1 MGDRMLRVIDEK
13 HGQAV
18 SYPQYIWDSV
28 MKNHLLALE
37 DFNQQG
43 LQSLIDRA
51 LALKAESR
59 NGVRHQQ
66 LAGRKICLLFEKPS
80 TRTRVSFEAA
90 MYGLGGQ
97 VIFMSA
103 KESQLGRG
111 EPLKDTARVL
121 SRYVDAIVVR
131 TFGQEVVEEL
141 ARYATVPVINAL
153 TDLHH
158 PCQVLSDLMTVIEK
172 KGELGKLKTVWIGD
186 GNNMANSWIEAAS
199 VLGFPLTLACPD
211 GFEPNET
218 ILARARLRSSQPIVV
233 LHDPA
238 EAIRDADVVN
248 VDVWASMGQEADQ
261 ERRLGLFQSYQLD
274 SALLAKAGPG
284 AIVLHCLPAHR
295 GEEISEEVLEG
306 PQSVVFDQAENKM
319 HIHKAILESF
329 MVAAV
334 Q

>member
-1 MGDRMLRVIDEK
+1 
-13 HGQAV
+13 
-18 SYPQYIWDSV
+18 
-28 MKNHLLALE
+28 MKNHLLALGE
-37 DFNQQG
+37 FSRQE

-51 LALKAESR
+51 LTLKTE
-59 NGVRHQQ
+59 NKTGVRHQQ

-131 TFGQEVVEEL
+131 TFGQGVVEEL

-158 PCQVLSDLMTVIEK
+158 PCQVLSDLMTVIEE
-172 KGELGKLKTVWIGD
+172 KGELTALKTVWIGD

-199 VLGFPLTLACPD
+199 VFGFPLTLACPA
-211 GFEPNET
+211 GFEPNAT
-218 ILARARLRSSQPIVV
+218 ILEKARARCSQPIEV
-233 LHDPA
+233 LRDPA
-238 EAIRDADVVN
+238 TAIRGADVVN
-248 VDVWASMGQEADQ
+248 VDVWASMGQEAEQ
-261 ERRLGLFQSYQLD
+261 EQRLELFKSYQLN
-274 SALLAKAGPG
+274 SALLAQAGKE

-295 GEEISEEVLEG
+295 DEEITEEVLEG

-319 HIHKAILESF
+319 HIHAAILESF
-329 MVAAV
+329 ITGAVAK
-334 Q
+334 

>member
-1 MGDRMLRVIDEK
+1 
-13 HGQAV
+13 
-18 SYPQYIWDSV
+18 
-28 MKNHLLALE
+28 MKNHLLALGNFTRE
-37 DFNQQG
+37 E

-51 LALKAESR
+51 LTLKAESR

-131 TFGQEVVEEL
+131 TFGQDVVDEL

-153 TDLHH
+153 TDLYH
-158 PCQVLSDLMTVIEK
+158 PCQVLSDLMTVIEE
-172 KGELGKLKTVWIGD
+172 KGALAQLKTAWIGD

-199 VLGFPLTLACPD
+199 IFGFPLTLACPA
-211 GFEPNET
+211 GFDPDAT
-218 ILARARLRSSQPIVV
+218 ILEKARVRSPRPIVV
-233 LHDPA
+233 LRDPA
-238 EAIRDADVVN
+238 EAIRGAEVVN
-248 VDVWASMGQEADQ
+248 VDVWASMGQEAEQ
-261 ERRLGLFQSYQLD
+261 EQRLGPFKSYQLN
-274 SALLAKAGPG
+274 SALLAKAGAG

-295 GEEISEEVLEG
+295 GEEITEEVLEG

-319 HIHKAILESF
+319 HIHAAILEHF
-329 MVAAV
+329 IAGAV
-334 Q
+334 TQ

>member
-1 MGDRMLRVIDEK
+1 
-13 HGQAV
+13 
-18 SYPQYIWDSV
+18 
-28 MKNHLLALE
+28 MKNHLLALGE
-37 DFNQQG
+37 FTRQE

-51 LALKAESR
+51 LTLKAESKS
-59 NGVRHQQ
+59 GVRHQQ

-158 PCQVLSDLMTVIEK
+158 PCQVLSDLMTVIEE
-172 KGELGKLKTVWIGD
+172 KGELTALKTVWLGD

-199 VLGFPLTLACPD
+199 VFGFPLTLACPA
-211 GFEPNET
+211 GFDPNSN
-218 ILARARLRSSQPIVV
+218 ILAKARTRCSQPIEV
-233 LHDPA
+233 LRDPA
-238 EAIRDADVVN
+238 TAIRGADVVN
-248 VDVWASMGQEADQ
+248 VDVWASMGQEAEQ
-261 ERRLGLFQSYQLD
+261 EQRLELFKSYQLN
-274 SALLAKAGPG
+274 SALLAQAGNG

-295 GEEISEEVLEG
+295 DEEITEEVLEG

-319 HIHKAILESF
+319 HIHAAILESF
-329 MVAAV
+329 ITGAMA

>member
-1 MGDRMLRVIDEK
+1 
-13 HGQAV
+13 
-18 SYPQYIWDSV
+18 
-28 MKNHLLALE
+28 MKNHLLALGE
-37 DFNQQG
+37 FTRQE

-51 LALKAESR
+51 LTLKAESKA
-59 NGVRHQQ
+59 GVRHQQ

-131 TFGQEVVEEL
+131 TFGQGVVEEL

-158 PCQVLSDLMTVIEK
+158 PCQVLSDLMTVIEE
-172 KGELGKLKTVWIGD
+172 KGELTALKTVWLGD

-199 VLGFPLTLACPD
+199 VFGFPLTLACPA
-211 GFEPNET
+211 GFEPNAA
-218 ILARARLRSSQPIVV
+218 ILEKARARCSQPIEV
-233 LHDPA
+233 LRDPA
-238 EAIRDADVVN
+238 TAIRGADVVN
-248 VDVWASMGQEADQ
+248 VDVWASMGQEAEQ
-261 ERRLGLFQSYQLD
+261 EQRLELFKSYQLN
-274 SALLAKAGPG
+274 SALLAQAGKG

-295 GEEISEEVLEG
+295 DEEITEEVLEG

-319 HIHKAILESF
+319 HIHAAILESF
-329 MVAAV
+329 ITRAVA

>member
-1 MGDRMLRVIDEK
+1 MN
-13 HGQAV
+13 
-18 SYPQYIWDSV
+18 
-28 MKNHLLALE
+28 NHLLSLADFSKE
-37 DFNQQG
+37 D

-51 LALKAESR
+51 RILKAER
-59 NGVRHQQ
+59 QQGIRHQQ
-66 LAGRKICLLFEKPS
+66 LAGRTICLLFEKPS

-90 MYGLGGQ
+90 MYSLGGQ

-141 ARYATVPVINAL
+141 ARFATVPVINAL

-158 PCQVLSDLMTVIEK
+158 PCQVLSDLMTVLEQ
-172 KGELGKLKTVWIGD
+172 KGSVDQARTVWIGD

-199 VLGFPLTLACPD
+199 VFGFPLTLACPA
-211 GFEPNET
+211 GFEPNGA
-218 ILARARLRSSQPIVV
+218 ILAKARSRSPQPIV
-233 LHDPA
+233 LHREPA
-238 EAIRDADVVN
+238 EAIAGAEVIN
-248 VDVWASMGQEADQ
+248 VDVWASMGQEAEQ
-261 ERRLGLFQSYQLD
+261 EQRLDLFKGYQLD
-274 SALLAKAGPG
+274 TALLAKAAKQ

-295 GEEISEEVLEG
+295 GEEITEEVLEG

-319 HIHKAILESF
+319 HMHAAILEHF
-329 MVAAV
+329 IAAA
-334 Q
+334 QR

>member
-1 MGDRMLRVIDEK
+1 MN
-13 HGQAV
+13 
-18 SYPQYIWDSV
+18 
-28 MKNHLLALE
+28 NHLLALG
-37 DFNQQG
+37 DFTQEE
-43 LQSLIDRA
+43 LRALIDRA
-51 LALKAESR
+51 LELKAESKQ
-59 NGVRHQQ
+59 GVRHQQ

-97 VIFMSA
+97 VIFMST

-131 TFGQEVVEEL
+131 TFGQGVVEEL

-172 KGELGKLKTVWIGD
+172 KGTLDKTKTVWIGD

-199 VLGFPLTLACPD
+199 VFGFPLTLACPA
-211 GFEPNET
+211 GFSPNET
-218 ILARARLRSSQPIVV
+218 ILEKARVRSPLPIVV
-233 LHDPA
+233 LRDPA
-238 EAIRDADVVN
+238 EAIRGAAVIN
-248 VDVWASMGQEADQ
+248 VDVWASMGQEAEQ
-261 ERRLGLFQSYQLD
+261 EQRLGVFRDYQLD
-274 SALLAKAGPG
+274 SALLAKADKD

-295 GEEISEEVLEG
+295 GEEVTEEVLEG

-319 HIHKAILESF
+319 HIHAAILERF
-329 MVAAV
+329 IAGGH
-334 Q
+334 